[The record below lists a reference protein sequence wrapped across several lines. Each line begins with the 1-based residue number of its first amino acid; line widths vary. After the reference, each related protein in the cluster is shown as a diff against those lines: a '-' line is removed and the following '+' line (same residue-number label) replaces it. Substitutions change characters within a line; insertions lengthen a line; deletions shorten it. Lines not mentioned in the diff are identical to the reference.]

1 MSKHA
6 ASISEHQAPPFEQA
20 AWQLSDDTAVAYER
34 DFVPAIF
41 AQWPPKL
48 ADIATIA
55 PGDRVLDVG
64 CGTGVLAREA
74 AGRVGPSGRVTGLD
88 LNDGML
94 GVARRLRPEIDW
106 RQGDALDLPFADHA
120 FDVVASQFALMFFPD
135 RPRALREMWRVL
147 APGGRLAVAVCASL
161 EETRGYRLFADILR
175 REGGEDAAAMVEG
188 YFALGGEA
196 ELLHIAQAADIPDPG
211 ILTRAGW
218 ARFASIEEFGRIEI
232 KGSPLSGLIDPAGF
246 ARVLTSTREALGEFC
261 DDRGSL
267 AVPLGARI
275 LTARKR

>member
-1 MSKHA
+1 MSEPM
-6 ASISEHQAPPFEQA
+6 SGQA

-48 ADIATIA
+48 AYIACIA

-74 AGRVGPSGRVTGLD
+74 AVRVGPSGRVAGLD
-88 LNDGML
+88 LNEGML
-94 GVARRLRPEIDW
+94 AVARRLRPEIDW
-106 RQGDALDLPFADHA
+106 RQGDALDLPFAERD
-120 FDVVASQFALMFFPD
+120 FDVVVSQFALMFFPD

-147 APGGRLAVAVCASL
+147 APGGRLAVGVCAPL
-161 EETRGYRLFADILR
+161 EEARGYRLFADILR
-175 REGGEDAAAMVEG
+175 REAGEDAAAMVEG
-188 YFALGGEA
+188 YFALGDEA
-196 ELLHIAQAADIPDPG
+196 ELLRLARAAEIVDPK
-211 ILTRAGW
+211 ILTCEGW

-232 KGSPLSGLIDPAGF
+232 KGSPLAGLVDAAGF
-246 ARVLTSTREALGEFC
+246 ARVLTAAREALAEFL
-261 DDRGSL
+261 DDSGQL
-267 AVPLGARI
+267 AIPLGARI

>member
-1 MSKHA
+1 MSEQA
-6 ASISEHQAPPFEQA
+6 APISEHAAPMSEQA

-48 ADIATIA
+48 ADIAAIA
-55 PGDRVLDVG
+55 PGERVLDVG

-74 AGRVGPSGRVTGLD
+74 AARAGPAGRVIGLD
-88 LNDGML
+88 LNEGML
-94 GVARRLRPEIDW
+94 AVARRLRPEIDW

-120 FDVVASQFALMFFPD
+120 FDVVVSQFALMFFPD

-147 APGGRLAVAVCASL
+147 APGGRLAVAVCAPL

-175 REGGEDAAAMVEG
+175 REAGEDAAAMVEG
-188 YFALGGEA
+188 YFALGDEA
-196 ELLHIAQAADIPDPG
+196 ELLRLARAADIADPR
-211 ILTRAGW
+211 ILTCEGW

-232 KGSPLSGLIDPAGF
+232 KGSPLAGLIDAAGF
-246 ARVLTSTREALGEFC
+246 ARVLTAAREAHWLSFAMTAA
-261 DDRGSL
+261 GSPFRW
-267 AVPLGARI
+267 APAS
-275 LTARKR
+275 

>member
-6 ASISEHQAPPFEQA
+6 ASIPEHQAPPSEQA

-41 AQWPPKL
+41 AQWPPQL
-48 ADIATIA
+48 ADIAEIA

-147 APGGRLAVAVCASL
+147 APGGRLAVAVCAPL
-161 EETRGYRLFADILR
+161 VETRGYRLFADILR
-175 REGGEDAAAMVEG
+175 REAGEDAAAMVEG
-188 YFALGGEA
+188 YFALGDEA
-196 ELLHIAQAADIPDPG
+196 ELLRLARAAEIVDPR
-211 ILTRAGW
+211 ILTCEGW

-232 KGSPLSGLIDPAGF
+232 KGSPLAGLVDAAAFGRTLAA
-246 ARVLTSTREALGEFC
+246 ARAALGEFC
-261 DDRGSL
+261 DDRGRF
-267 AVPLGARI
+267 AVPLGASVLI
-275 LTARKR
+275 ARKR